1 MIHHS
6 PANRYIDR
14 EKSWLAF
21 NARVLQEAADETVPL
36 LDRLRFLGIF
46 SNNFDEFFRVRY
58 AAIRRLSLEGITS
71 EELPSSYSASELLGE
86 ITEIVIEQQ
95 SESLRILS
103 NIEKELEKENI
114 FMLNETQMNR
124 EQELFVK
131 DFFIQKVGPELVTII
146 LNDLEEFPILKD
158 TAGYLAVKMVM
169 KTKLPDADGFINPQ
183 KIRYALLEMP
193 RTIGRFIILP
203 SSSEKQYIIMLDDV
217 IRFNLDS
224 VFNIFKYESISAHMI
239 KITRDAQLELD
250 SDQSKSL
257 MEKISVGVKDRRIG
271 EPVRFVYDVAIGADT
286 LEYFI
291 THLKIDTTDSIIPGG
306 RYHNRRDYMDFPTL
320 GRNDLVY
327 QRNAPLP
334 VNGLSLE
341 GSILQK
347 IKKKDY
353 MVYAP
358 YQSYSYVIKFLRE
371 AALDPKVVAI
381 KVTLYRLAR
390 NSQIISS
397 LINAAK
403 NGKKVTVQIE
413 LQARFDEASNITYAE
428 QMQTEGINLI
438 FGVKGLKVHSK
449 ICLVE
454 RMEGGKLKR
463 YGFVS
468 TGNLNESTAKVYTDI
483 TVFTAHP
490 QIMKEVGRIFDFFDV
505 NYRVHRYKHLIV
517 SPHYTRNKFNKL
529 IDREILNAIAGKEA
543 YIKLKMNSL
552 TDYRMIDKLYEAS
565 REGVKVQLVI
575 RGMCCLIPG
584 VPGMSENI
592 EAISIVDNYLEHPRI
607 YIFSNNGDPDIYISS
622 ADFMTRNLDSR
633 VEVSCPIYDE
643 EIKKELLDTFE
654 IGWKGNVKARLH
666 SENLENKYRK
676 RSNAKPFRAQ
686 LETYKY
692 FRDKLE
698 VIYETVEPEKSSSE
712 TQHTEDTTA
721 AEDTESTILYDTSSE
736 SDL

>member
-6 PANRYIDR
+6 PVNRYIDR

-21 NARVLQEAADETVPL
+21 NARVLQEASDETVPL
-36 LDRLRFLGIF
+36 LERLRFLGIF

-58 AAIRRLSLEGITS
+58 AAIRRLSLEGTTS
-71 EELPSSYSASELLGE
+71 EELPKINSAHKLLNE

-95 SESLRILS
+95 SESLRTLS
-103 NIEKELEKENI
+103 LIEKQLEQENI
-114 FMLNETQMNR
+114 FMLNELQLSK

-146 LNDLEEFPILKD
+146 LNDLDEFPILKD
-158 TAGYLAVKMVM
+158 TAGYLAIKLVIQ
-169 KTKLPDADGFINPQ
+169 TKHSNADGTERHEEV
-183 KIRYALLEMP
+183 RYALIEMP
-193 RTIGRFIILP
+193 RTINRFIVLP
-203 SSSEKQYIIMLDDV
+203 STGEKQNVILLDDV
-217 IRFNLDS
+217 IRFNLYNI
-224 VFNIFKYESISAHMI
+224 FNIFKYESISAHMI
-239 KITRDAQLELD
+239 KITRDAQLEID

-257 MEKISVGVKDRRIG
+257 MEKISTGVKDRRIG
-271 EPVRFVYDVAIGADT
+271 EPVRFVYDQAIETDT
-286 LEYFI
+286 LQFFI
-291 THLKIDTTDSIIPGG
+291 TNLEIDSSDSIIPGG
-306 RYHNRRDYMDFPTL
+306 RYHNRRDYMGFPSL
-320 GRNDLVY
+320 NREDLVY
-327 QRNAPLP
+327 KQNFPLP

-353 MVYAP
+353 FLHAP
-358 YQSYSYVIKFLRE
+358 YQSFAYIIKFLRE
-371 AALDPKVVAI
+371 AALDPKVVSI
-381 KVTLYRLAR
+381 KITLYRLAK

-413 LQARFDEASNITYAE
+413 LQARFDEASNINYSE

-449 ICLVE
+449 ICSIE
-454 RMEGGKLKR
+454 RMENGRIKR
-463 YGFVS
+463 YGFIS
-468 TGNLNESTAKVYTDI
+468 TGNFNESTSKIYTDV
-483 TVFTAHP
+483 TLFTAH
-490 QIMKEVGRIFDFFDV
+490 QEILKEVNKIFDFFDV

-517 SPHYTRNKFNKL
+517 SPHYTRSRFFKL
-529 IDREILNAIAGKEA
+529 IDREILHSIAGKPA

-565 REGVKVQLVI
+565 REGVKIQLII

-592 EAISIVDNYLEHPRI
+592 EAISIVDNYLEHSRV
-607 YIFSNNGDPDIYISS
+607 YIFSNCGDPDIYISS

-633 VEVSCPIYDE
+633 VEVSCPIYDP
-643 EIKKELLDTFE
+643 EIKQEILDTFE

-676 RSNAKPFRAQ
+676 QPNAKPFRAQ
-686 LETYKY
+686 LETYNY
-692 FRDKLE
+692 YRNKLE
-698 VIYETVEPEKSSSE
+698 VIYE
-712 TQHTEDTTA
+712 Q
-721 AEDTESTILYDTSSE
+721 L
-736 SDL
+736 